1 MNSNSRRHSQRR
13 LALGPLAIVGI
24 LALAPDLL
32 DVAGVLYHKHGHY
45 RAEEWFGSYAVV
57 GLVAALLAIAA
68 GWLGH
73 LLHPRRKM
81 DDA

>member
-1 MNSNSRRHSQRR
+1 MSSNSPRHGQRH
-13 LALGPLAIVGI
+13 LALGALAVVGI

-45 RAEEWFGSYAVV
+45 RAEEWFGSYAVA
-57 GLVAALLAIAA
+57 GLVAASLAIAA

-73 LLHPRRKM
+73 LLRPRRETG
-81 DDA
+81 DA